1 MLPEFNL
8 EWDPQNCS
16 ILGVTFTTDLNN
28 ITDRNIN
35 KHMNKIRT
43 EIESWGKRN
52 LTPFGKVALI
62 KAIFIS
68 RIVHILTALQNP
80 SEETVLTLQLIFNNF
95 LWNEKQNKIRK
106 DVAYRPLDK
115 GGLGMLD
122 VKKNFQALKTSW
134 IRRIKNSKSLSKE
147 FLHKIGT
154 IYKKGPSIKTITN
167 NCKYFWKDVF
177 DSYFYLSS
185 KVHPTT
191 LHEFETLVSY

>member
-8 EWDPQNCS
+8 EWDPQNFS

-28 ITDRNIN
+28 ITDKNIN

-43 EIESWGKRN
+43 EIESWKKKKRN
-52 LTPFGKVALI
+52 ITPFGKVTLI

-68 RIVHILTALQNP
+68 KIVHILTALPNP
-80 SEETVLTLQLIFNNF
+80 SEETVLTLQLLIFNNF

-122 VKKNFQALKTSW
+122 VKKFIQALTTTW
-134 IRRIKNSKSLSKE
+134 IRRIKNSKSLWKE
-147 FLHKIGT
+147 LLHKAC
-154 IYKKGPSIKTITN
+154 KKLTQFIK
-167 NCKYFWKDVF
+167 
-177 DSYFYLSS
+177 
-185 KVHPTT
+185 
-191 LHEFETLVSY
+191 

>member
-8 EWDPQNCS
+8 EWDPQNFS

-28 ITDRNIN
+28 ITNRNIN

-43 EIESWGKRN
+43 EIEPWKKRN
-52 LTPFGKVALI
+52 LTPFRKVTLI

-68 RIVHILTALQNP
+68 KIVHILTALPNP

-106 DVAYRPLDK
+106 DVTYRPLDK

-122 VKKNFQALKTSW
+122 LK
-134 IRRIKNSKSLSKE
+134 
-147 FLHKIGT
+147 
-154 IYKKGPSIKTITN
+154 
-167 NCKYFWKDVF
+167 
-177 DSYFYLSS
+177 
-185 KVHPTT
+185 
-191 LHEFETLVSY
+191 